1 MSGFMVQSNHIS
13 APNTERSIVKN
24 PSLVENLRRSSENP
38 QNTRMADTSRT
49 AKEKSL
55 GTIEGGGENSE
66 YKKNDKIRPKK
77 ELFNYL
83 SKEGIKDR

>member
-1 MSGFMVQSNHIS
+1 
-13 APNTERSIVKN
+13 
-24 PSLVENLRRSSENP
+24 
-38 QNTRMADTSRT
+38 MADTSRT